1 MKEKTIDA
9 LRSAAVKIWPKAV
22 FPNLRKAIKDN
33 LGRVSVS
40 EELVKWRMLI

>member
-9 LRSAAVKIWPKAV
+9 LRSAAVKIWPKA
-22 FPNLRKAIKDN
+22 LERQSRIILAEY
-33 LGRVSVS
+33 RCS